1 MVDFLLNKRLG
12 KCTIKITS
20 KNIERCRKLWMTDH
34 TRYGRKIFS
43 YPSDSLDMFKRYGVE
58 EYFYIEKEKYYKSEL
73 DSINKAISE
82 LESDL
87 KLVQSSYLSEKGW
100 EELENLKWG
109 KAGYEKRLLEVQ
121 NQRRE
126 LLGRKML

>member
-1 MVDFLLNKRLG
+1 MVDFLVNKRLG
-12 KCTIKITS
+12 KCTIRITS
-20 KNIERCRKLWMTDH
+20 KNIGRCRKLWMADH

-43 YPSDSLDMFKRYGVE
+43 YPSDDLEDFQKYGVE

-87 KLVQSSYLSEKGW
+87 ELVQSSCLYEKGW
-100 EELENLKWG
+100 EELFRLK
-109 KAGYEKRLLEVQ
+109 YERINYEQKLLDAQ
-121 NQRRE
+121 NH
-126 LLGRKML
+126 K